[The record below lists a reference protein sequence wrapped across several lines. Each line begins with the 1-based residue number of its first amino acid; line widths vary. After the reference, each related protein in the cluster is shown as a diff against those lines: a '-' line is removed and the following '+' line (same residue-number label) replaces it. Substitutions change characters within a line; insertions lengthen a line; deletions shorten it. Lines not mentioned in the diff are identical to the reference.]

1 MQSHLKRVLSRWAET
16 PPVIQFDEA
25 SGILKAEFDLL
36 QSLSL
41 LKTVSQ
47 AASIDCRDCSRRCL
61 VEFLTGA
68 DGKRTAFVN
77 CKSCGIYKIPGAQL
91 SRWTI
96 DTTAFLAAIFQDSKL
111 NIDEQIKDHLWLIG
125 RSTWAGRSCELWFA
139 RKATRS
145 DIAAVTE
152 MLKKRPKSVVFV
164 PVELSAASYRDS
176 INNPVIALDTVLSFD
191 ANGLQL
197 DSCCIDDWIASSFGA
212 PGTKATKPRPKRG
225 ERATKIEKLRKELV
239 EHIIAARDHAHT
251 HKEQSGEPELLAR
264 PTQKMLAKLT
274 KMTEADVSR
283 CLKDES
289 AKELQLLW
297 KTAQDLEAI
306 MQFKA
311 PRK

>member
-1 MQSHLKRVLSRWAET
+1 MQSQLKKVLSRWAET

-25 SGILKAEFDLL
+25 IRILKAEFDLL

-47 AASIDCRDCSRRCL
+47 AVSIDCRDCSSRCR

-68 DGKRTAFVN
+68 DGIQAAFVN
-77 CKSCGIYKIPGAQL
+77 CKSCGIHKIPSAQL

-96 DTTAFLAAIFQDSKL
+96 DSPAFLAAIFQDSKL

-125 RSTWAGRSCELWFA
+125 RSTWAGRSCEMWFA

-145 DIAAVTE
+145 DIAAVAET
-152 MLKKRPKSVVFV
+152 LKKRPKSVVFV
-164 PVELSAASYRDS
+164 PIEHSAEIYRASIS
-176 INNPVIALDTVLSFD
+176 NPIIALDAVLSFD

-197 DSCCIDDWIASSFGA
+197 DSRYIDDWIASSFGA
-212 PGTKATKPRPKRG
+212 PGTTVTKPRPKRG

-239 EHIIAARDHAHT
+239 EHIYAAREYAHT
-251 HKEQSGEPELLAR
+251 IKNQTGEPELLAR
-264 PTQKMLAKLT
+264 PTQKMLAKQT
-274 KMTEADVSR
+274 GMTEADVSR

-297 KTAQDLEAI
+297 RTAQDLEAI
-306 MQFKA
+306 MRFKLS
-311 PRK
+311 RK